1 MGTILPFMKAVA
13 TDASVPEPMRTDA
26 AESVDGTPDG
36 ERWAQWMLQA
46 QDGDRAA
53 YHALLKALTPY
64 LRAITRRYLGRTE
77 DAEDA
82 VQDILMVVHGI
93 RHTYERGRP
102 FKPWL
107 STIASRRCIDILRRR
122 AHRLQHEMATGE
134 DIEDVAHAGHSPEDT
149 LSRQQ
154 DAGTLRHA
162 VAGLPERAHLAVENG
177 RIAVVVGDGGQDRAV
192 GGQRNRRQP
201 LTFHLETADQFGG
214 EVLRVGGRTAVAAG
228 QNFAVA
234 EQGADHQF
242 GSLGNRGGE
251 QFDGVEFGLGAV
263 LEMLA
268 YA

>member
-162 VAGLPERAHLAVENG
+162 VAGLPER
-177 RIAVVVGDGGQDRAV
+177 
-192 GGQRNRRQP
+192 QREAIRLLKLNE
-201 LTFHLETADQFGG
+201 LSLNEAAAESDQSI
-214 EVLRVGGRTAVAAG
+214 
-228 QNFAVA
+228 
-234 EQGADHQF
+234 
-242 GSLGNRGGE
+242 GSLKVACHRAMKSL
-251 QFDGVEFGLGAV
+251 QHV
-263 LEMLA
+263 LA
-268 YA
+268 KKGSPP